1 MNSGFGGFYDFSFL
15 SVFSVTLTHY
25 LVLSAILFA
34 IGIYGILI
42 KRNLF
47 AILMSIELMLNAV
60 NINLVAFNYFLPM
73 PDLAGQVM
81 VIFSIAVAAA
91 EVAVG
96 LAIIFRVCADFKTVN
111 IDKINKM
118 KG

>member
-1 MNSGFGGFYDFSFL
+1 MTVG
-15 SVFSVTLTHY
+15 LTHF
-25 LVLSAILFA
+25 LLLSAVLFA
-34 IGIYGILI
+34 IGLYGILI

-47 AILMSIELMLNAV
+47 AILMCIELMLNAV
-60 NINLVAFNYFLPM
+60 NINLVACNYFLPVT
-73 PDLAGQVM
+73 DSTGQLLV
-81 VIFSIAVAAA
+81 VFSIAVAAA

-96 LAIIFRVCADFKTVN
+96 LALIFRIYADFKTVN